1 MHKALWRKWDIS
13 LGTVS
18 YTHLAVGAGGIGL
31 GLSQQGGRLLGD
43 GDGHRLRGNGDGA
56 AGVDLR
62 NLAGVDGAG
71 QESLQTVDLPAGV
84 RQGGCCVFAVGGE
97 VHHRVHGEKLAGLR
111 LLSAAGGEGQ
121 HHA

>member
-1 MHKALWRKWDIS
+1 MVIS
-13 LGTVS
+13 KG
-18 YTHLAVGAGGIGL
+18 AVGGGGIGP
-31 GLSQQGGRLLGD
+31 GLSQQGGRFLGD
-43 GDGHRLRGNGDGA
+43 GNGA

-84 RQGGCCVFAVGGE
+84 RQGGCCIFTVGGE
-97 VHHRVHGEKLAGLR
+97 VHHRVHGEKLDGLR